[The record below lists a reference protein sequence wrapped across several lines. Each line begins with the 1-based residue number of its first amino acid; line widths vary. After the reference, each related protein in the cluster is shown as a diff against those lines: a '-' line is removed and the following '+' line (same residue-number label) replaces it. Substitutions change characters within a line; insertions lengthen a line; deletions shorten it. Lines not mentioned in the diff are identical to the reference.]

1 MQAMGLILKIMLPG
15 DPRILVSLS
24 SFFFCMVIQ
33 GSKFQKRISKFPHHH
48 RSLKAVDLTYTL
60 QLDYRQSNNYST
72 NNEIR
77 KYPEVGLT
85 KLCTAIDSISR
96 NTIEQNRLFE
106 LDML

>member
-1 MQAMGLILKIMLPG
+1 
-15 DPRILVSLS
+15 
-24 SFFFCMVIQ
+24 MVIQ

-72 NNEIR
+72 NNAIR

-85 KLCTAIDSISR
+85 EQTIDSISR
-96 NTIEQNRLFE
+96 KTIEQNRLFE